1 VEQFGRVA
9 VEAMA
14 CGTPVVASDS
24 GALPDVVGGAGLLV
38 PEGDPAALAAALLRV
53 GREAGLADELR
64 EAGLRRAG
72 ACTWESVGGRYLD
85 VYRRVTRSGPEKP
98 SVESDPEVVVVAY
111 GAPDLLRL
119 ALEPVRDLAVTVVD
133 NSSLAS
139 IRELCD
145 ELGVRYLD
153 PGRNGGFAAGVN
165 HGLAHRQVPGA
176 DLLLL
181 NPDAVIDADGVRDL
195 HAALR
200 AAHDLASVAPA
211 QVDGGGHRARVAWPF
226 PTPLRAWVE
235 AAGLGR
241 LGSQADYVIG
251 SVLLL
256 RAEALGQVGPFD
268 EAFFLYAEETDWAR
282 RAAYLG
288 WRHALV
294 PSVTATHLGAA
305 TSSDPLRRDRHFYAS
320 QERYLR
326 KHHGVL
332 GWQVA
337 RAAQLIGAA
346 ARSVVLPGERGE
358 AARRRADL
366 LRHGPLAV
374 EDDPRLSE
382 RARAA

>member
-1 VEQFGRVA
+1 
-9 VEAMA
+9 
-14 CGTPVVASDS
+14 
-24 GALPDVVGGAGLLV
+24 
-38 PEGDPAALAAALLRV
+38 
-53 GREAGLADELR
+53 
-64 EAGLRRAG
+64 
-72 ACTWESVGGRYLD
+72 
-85 VYRRVTRSGPEKP
+85 
-98 SVESDPEVVVVAY
+98 
-111 GAPDLLRL
+111 
-119 ALEPVRDLAVTVVD
+119 
-133 NSSLAS
+133 
-139 IRELCD
+139 
-145 ELGVRYLD
+145 
-153 PGRNGGFAAGVN
+153 
-165 HGLAHRQVPGA
+165 
-176 DLLLL
+176 
-181 NPDAVIDADGVRDL
+181 
-195 HAALR
+195 
-200 AAHDLASVAPA
+200 
-211 QVDGGGHRARVAWPF
+211 VAWPF

-326 KHHGVL
+326 KHHGAL